1 MGRSLLPSV
10 SAHQAQHFAVS
21 HPSRLP
27 PCQLESCRWQVMK
40 SHGAAR
46 LPSGEA
52 MGAAAPGRRRE
63 MLLPWRLFPD
73 KNPLV
78 FWGEM

>member
-1 MGRSLLPSV
+1 VRTKRNISPFLIRHGYRRASW
-10 SAHQAQHFAVS
+10 S
-21 HPSRLP
+21 HGGN
-27 PCQLESCRWQVMK
+27 CRWQVMK